1 MGYYSTYTGK
11 IKRSEIIMNVT
22 KSVSIKL
29 EDLTKIQ
36 DKIKEEKYV
45 SFSEFVQKA
54 IKHEL
59 EDLK

>member
-1 MGYYSTYTGK
+1 
-11 IKRSEIIMNVT
+11 MNVT

-36 DKIKEEKYV
+36 DKIKEDEKYS

-54 IKHEL
+54 VKHEL
-59 EDLK
+59 ED